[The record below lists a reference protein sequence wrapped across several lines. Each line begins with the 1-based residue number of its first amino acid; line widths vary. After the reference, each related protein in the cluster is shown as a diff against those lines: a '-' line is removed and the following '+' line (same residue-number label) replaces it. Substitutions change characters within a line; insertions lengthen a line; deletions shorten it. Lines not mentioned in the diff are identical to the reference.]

1 MSFYESEML
10 TFVEMKISIVVPAF
24 NEEGNIAPLISSIR
38 EVMNPYQEWEF
49 ILIDDGSNDA
59 TLKMIKNHH
68 QEDERIHYI
77 SFSRNFGHQN
87 ALRCGLF
94 YATGDCIISLD
105 ADMQHPPHLIP
116 EMIEKWQEGFDIVY
130 TQRQEGKTGFSKKI
144 TSSLFYRL
152 MNWLSDVKIEK
163 GTADFRLIDRTVAD
177 VLKSVKEPDL
187 FIRGFIA
194 WMGFKQ
200 YKISYNPENRLSGH
214 TKYSF
219 RKMFS
224 FALHGITSF
233 SIRPLRFSIIMGT
246 VCSVLAFSYILYA
259 MYINLFTD
267 QAVPGWAS
275 TVVTGLFM
283 GGIQL
288 LFMGVIGEYLGKLF
302 IQSKQRPNYIIRES
316 SLSEKDLQNRK

>member
-1 MSFYESEML
+1 
-10 TFVEMKISIVVPAF
+10 MKISIVIPAY
-24 NEEGNIAPLISSIR
+24 NEEGNIVPLFEAITQALKDF
-38 EVMNPYQEWEF
+38 QETE
-49 ILIDDGSNDA
+49 ILFIDDGSSDG
-59 TLKMIKNHH
+59 TLEQIKSLRAAHP
-68 QEDERIHYI
+68 QVQYL

-87 ALRCGLF
+87 ALRCGLA
-94 YATGDCIISLD
+94 YATGDCIISMD
-105 ADMQHPPHLIP
+105 ADMQHPADLIP
-116 EMIEKWQEGFDIVY
+116 EMITRWQNGYDIVY
-130 TQRQEGKTGFSKKI
+130 TQRMDDTGGFSKKL
-144 TSSLFYRL
+144 TSALFYRV

-177 VLKSVKEPDL
+177 VLKNVKEPDL
-187 FIRGFIA
+187 FVRGFIS

-200 YKISYNPENRLSGH
+200 YKIQYTAGERFSGK

-233 SIRPLRFSIIMGT
+233 SIRPLRFSIILGT
-246 VCSVLAFSYILYA
+246 VCSALAFTYILYA

-267 QAVPGWAS
+267 KAVPGWAS

-302 IQSKQRPNYIIRES
+302 IQSKQRPNYIIRET
-316 SLSEKDLQNRK
+316 SLKQ